1 MSIEGC
7 YVDIINPEISNIVI
21 ETSVSCNINNIE
33 IERYETYNLEIVNT
47 DILLLNNIPD
57 IPVNKITGLTRYI
70 IDNLDI
76 DKNGTSLSLK
86 ILQNGGYV
94 FFGGGFDLDDYLDYY
109 EFDGGTP

>member
-7 YVDIINPEISNIVI
+7 YVDIINPEISNIII

-57 IPVNKITGLTRYI
+57 IPVNKITGLAQYI
-70 IDNLDI
+70 IDNLEI

-109 EFDGGTP
+109 EFDGGSP